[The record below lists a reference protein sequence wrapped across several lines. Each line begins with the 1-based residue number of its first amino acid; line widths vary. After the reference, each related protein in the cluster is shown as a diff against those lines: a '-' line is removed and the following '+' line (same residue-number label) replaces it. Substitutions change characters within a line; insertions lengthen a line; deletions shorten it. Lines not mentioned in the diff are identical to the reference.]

1 MQMSQK
7 EHNTFV
13 GYKQIDFIPDN
24 LGICYRL
31 FDATLY
37 IHTYVCVCYVC
48 VFVCVRVDMC
58 RMRLN
63 DFGVSLHCGPLRV
76 RRKYR
81 KIIAL

>member
-37 IHTYVCVCYVC
+37 IHTYMCVC
-48 VFVCVRVDMC
+48 
-58 RMRLN
+58 
-63 DFGVSLHCGPLRV
+63 
-76 RRKYR
+76 
-81 KIIAL
+81 

>member
-1 MQMSQK
+1 M
-7 EHNTFV
+7 

-31 FDATLY
+31 FDATLCIRMCVCIYTHIY
-37 IHTYVCVCYVC
+37 IYVCL
-48 VFVCVRVDMC
+48 CVRVDMC